1 MKSKKALVNA
11 IYGMV
16 GYIILM
22 VTNLVTRSFLVRTL
36 QLDLAGVDT
45 VFKNFLS
52 FLSLAELGLSTGL
65 IYKLYD
71 PILQDNKIEIKKIL
85 NFYKQ
90 AYKIISLVFMSGAV
104 VFACLTWV
112 AIKEFNPIY
121 LGILFMLYAGDTV
134 ASYLYANRKALI
146 IADQRNY
153 IVSRNDALIS
163 IGSMVVQVGCLLY
176 LPSILPINRYVS
188 FIIFAAVKIVC
199 RIIGALFI
207 GRKFKQLYPDI
218 YADKSTDTISKPE
231 RKALYKNMSA
241 MLMHRIGA
249 VSVTASGSAIV
260 SGFKDVKM
268 AGVYGNYMIIVNAL
282 NMMLAQIFNG
292 VTASFGQ
299 LSVSSDR
306 EQVQK
311 KFNLLYFT
319 NFLIMAFFT
328 TSFAVIVQPFI
339 KVWIGD
345 NAENLF
351 PDTTVFLLCAYIY
364 ISGIRRVIIM
374 AKDSAG
380 LFRPDRYLALLEA
393 TINIVLSIILINVL
407 GVAGLIIANFVSM
420 LIVPLWSQPYLVF
433 KYVLQ
438 NLKKF
443 KFYYLRYVIYIAAAA
458 GEMFLTFYLAKTFID
473 PHLTNIFLNLLV
485 RVVLCVIVPNVI
497 NLVLFFKTSEMKDLL
512 QTVKQILQSFK
523 KA

>member
-71 PILQDNKIEIKKIL
+71 PILQENKIEIKKIL

-104 VFACLTWV
+104 VFACLTWI
-112 AIKEFNPIY
+112 AIKEFNPVY
-121 LGILFMLYAGDTV
+121 LGCLFMLYAGDTV

-163 IGSMVVQVGCLLY
+163 VGSMVVQVGCLLY
-176 LPSILPINRYVS
+176 LPTILPIDRFVS
-188 FIIFAAVKIVC
+188 FIIFATVKIVC
-199 RIIGALFI
+199 RVIGALFI
-207 GRKFKQLYPDI
+207 GRKFRQLYPDI
-218 YADKSTDTISKPE
+218 YADRSKETISKPE
-231 RKALYKNMSA
+231 RRALYKNMGA

-268 AGVYGNYMIIVNAL
+268 AGIYGNYMIIVNAL

-299 LSVSSDR
+299 LSASSDR
-306 EQVQK
+306 KFVHK

-339 KVWIGD
+339 RVWVGD
-345 NAENLF
+345 ESLF
-351 PDTTVFLLCAYIY
+351 GDTTVFLLCAYIY
-364 ISGIRRVIIM
+364 ISGIRRVVLM

-393 TINIVLSIILINVL
+393 TINIVLSIILINIL
-407 GVAGLIIANFVSM
+407 GVEGLIIANFATM
-420 LIVPLWSQPYLVF
+420 LIIPLWSQPYLVF
-433 KYVLQ
+433 KYVMQ

-443 KFYYLRYVIYIAAAA
+443 KFYYYRYVIYLAAAA
-458 GEMFLTFYLAKTFID
+458 GEVFLTFYLAKTFID
-473 PHLTNIFLNLLV
+473 PHISNIFVNLIV
-485 RVVLCVIVPNVI
+485 RAVLCIIVPNVI
-497 NLVLFFKTSEMKDLL
+497 NLLLFIKTSEMKDLL
-512 QTVKQILQSFK
+512 LTVKQIFQSFK

>member
-1 MKSKKALVNA
+1 
-11 IYGMV
+11 MV

-71 PILQDNKIEIKKIL
+71 PILQENKIEIKKIL

-104 VFACLTWV
+104 VFACLTWI
-112 AIKEFNPIY
+112 AIKEFNPVY
-121 LGILFMLYAGDTV
+121 LGCLFMLYAGDTV

-163 IGSMVVQVGCLLY
+163 VGSMVVQVGCLLY
-176 LPSILPINRYVS
+176 LPTILPIDRFVS
-188 FIIFAAVKIVC
+188 FIIFATVKIVC
-199 RIIGALFI
+199 RVIGALFI
-207 GRKFKQLYPDI
+207 GRKFRQLYPDI
-218 YADKSTDTISKPE
+218 YADRSKETISKPE
-231 RKALYKNMSA
+231 RRALYKNMGA

-268 AGVYGNYMIIVNAL
+268 AGIYGNYMIIVNAL

-299 LSVSSDR
+299 LSASSDR
-306 EQVQK
+306 KFVHK

-339 KVWIGD
+339 RVWVGD
-345 NAENLF
+345 ESLF
-351 PDTTVFLLCAYIY
+351 GDTTVFLLCAYIY
-364 ISGIRRVIIM
+364 ISGIRRVVLM

-393 TINIVLSIILINVL
+393 AINIVLSIILINIL
-407 GVAGLIIANFVSM
+407 GVEGLIIANFATM
-420 LIVPLWSQPYLVF
+420 LIIPLWSQPYLVF
-433 KYVLQ
+433 KYVIQ

-443 KFYYLRYVIYIAAAA
+443 KFYYYRYVVYLAAAA
-458 GEMFLTFYLAKTFID
+458 GEVFLTFYLAKTFID
-473 PHLTNIFLNLLV
+473 PHISNIFVNLIV
-485 RVVLCVIVPNVI
+485 RAVLCIIVPNVI
-497 NLVLFFKTSEMKDLL
+497 NLLLFIKTSEMKDLL
-512 QTVKQILQSFK
+512 LTVKQIFQSFK

>member
-1 MKSKKALVNA
+1 
-11 IYGMV
+11 MV

-71 PILQDNKIEIKKIL
+71 PILQENKIEIKKIL

-104 VFACLTWV
+104 VFACLTWI
-112 AIKEFNPIY
+112 AIKEFNPVY
-121 LGILFMLYAGDTV
+121 LGCLFMLYAGDTV

-163 IGSMVVQVGCLLY
+163 VGSMVVQVGCLLY
-176 LPSILPINRYVS
+176 LPTILPIDRFVS
-188 FIIFAAVKIVC
+188 FIIFATVKIVC
-199 RIIGALFI
+199 RVIGALFI
-207 GRKFKQLYPDI
+207 GRKFRQLYPDI
-218 YADKSTDTISKPE
+218 YADRSKETISKPE
-231 RKALYKNMSA
+231 RRALYKNMGA

-268 AGVYGNYMIIVNAL
+268 AGIYGNYMIIVNAL

-299 LSVSSDR
+299 LSASSDR
-306 EQVQK
+306 KFVHK

-339 KVWIGD
+339 RVWVGD
-345 NAENLF
+345 ESLF
-351 PDTTVFLLCAYIY
+351 DDTTVFLLCAYIY
-364 ISGIRRVIIM
+364 ISGIRRVVLM

-393 TINIVLSIILINVL
+393 TINIVLSIILINIL
-407 GVAGLIIANFVSM
+407 GVEGLIIANFATM
-420 LIVPLWSQPYLVF
+420 LIIPLWSQPYLVF
-433 KYVLQ
+433 KYVMQ

-443 KFYYLRYVIYIAAAA
+443 KFYYYRYVIYLAAAA
-458 GEMFLTFYLAKTFID
+458 GEVFLTFYLAKTFID
-473 PHLTNIFLNLLV
+473 PHISNIFVNLIV
-485 RVVLCVIVPNVI
+485 RAVLCIIVPNVI
-497 NLVLFFKTSEMKDLL
+497 NLLLFIKTSEMKDLL
-512 QTVKQILQSFK
+512 LTVKQIFQSFK

>member
-71 PILQDNKIEIKKIL
+71 PILQENKIEIKKIL

-104 VFACLTWV
+104 VFACLTWI
-112 AIKEFNPIY
+112 AIKEFNPVY
-121 LGILFMLYAGDTV
+121 LGCLFMLYAGDTV

-163 IGSMVVQVGCLLY
+163 VGSMVVQVGCLLY
-176 LPSILPINRYVS
+176 LPTILPIDRFVS
-188 FIIFAAVKIVC
+188 FIIFATVKIVC
-199 RIIGALFI
+199 RVIGALFI
-207 GRKFKQLYPDI
+207 GRKFRQLYPDI
-218 YADKSTDTISKPE
+218 YADKSKETISKPE
-231 RKALYKNMSA
+231 RRALYKNMGA

-268 AGVYGNYMIIVNAL
+268 AGIYGNYMIIVNAL

-306 EQVQK
+306 EFVHK
-311 KFNLLYFT
+311 KFNLLHFT

-339 KVWIGD
+339 RLWVGD
-345 NAENLF
+345 ESLF
-351 PDTTVFLLCAYIY
+351 GDTTVFLLCAYIY
-364 ISGIRRVIIM
+364 ISGIRRVVLM

-393 TINIVLSIILINVL
+393 IINIVLSIILINIL
-407 GVAGLIIANFVSM
+407 GVDGLIIANFASM
-420 LIVPLWSQPYLVF
+420 IIVPLWSQPYLVF
-433 KYVLQ
+433 KYVMQ
-438 NLKKF
+438 NLKKY
-443 KFYYLRYVIYIAAAA
+443 KFYYYRYVIYLAAAA
-458 GEMFLTFYLAKTFID
+458 GEVFLTFYLAKTFID
-473 PHLTNIFLNLLV
+473 PYISNILVNLIV
-485 RVVLCVIVPNVI
+485 RAVLCIIVPNVI